1 MDKLAFGFWGVY
13 FGTATLMLAG
23 SALGFSRSLH
33 RISLNAGLSATAS
46 SFFVIAF
53 LGGLPI
59 EDEDT
64 LARVLAHIAMLV
76 SGFLAYLLFSILGL
90 LRGRKGR
97 LQTRLALTVL
107 VLGVIAAGWLLPPV
121 PSLALGLGFA
131 WTLGVVALAVS
142 LRSAYRGDRL
152 AWTAVLGVF
161 FMLVAML
168 GLGWIALV
176 RGQEAWPV
184 HAVSALAGTAYLVT
198 MAAALWT
205 RYSYLIELHQV
216 MALGPSYDPVTRMR
230 SHTETGQMVGD
241 IFRRGREEPTGS
253 DAAGTPDADEAGEA
267 GEVGAAAD
275 PAPMAPRRSGTVV
288 GVMVVSIGNLYA
300 LERLHGMAAVNH
312 ALFVCAGRLR
322 RAVPAYVEMGRF
334 SADGFVL
341 LLRDCKDSGQ
351 LIRLAH
357 EVEARLS
364 KSVVLNTSL
373 DAARRESE
381 QTRWRAEIG
390 VGVLLVSDPVARAS
404 SVLAACKAMSR
415 TAMSYASRVAW
426 LDQTS
431 GEAVELPVLEAA

>member
-13 FGTATLMLAG
+13 FGTAGLMLAG
-23 SALGFSRSLH
+23 SALAFALSLH

-46 SFFVIAF
+46 SFFVVAF

-59 EDEDT
+59 DDDNT

-90 LRGRKGR
+90 LRGKKAR
-97 LQTRLALTVL
+97 LHTRLALTVL
-107 VLGVIAAGWLLPPV
+107 VLGVMAAGWLLSPV
-121 PSLALGLGFA
+121 PSLVLGLGFA

-142 LRSAYRGDRL
+142 LRSVYRGDRL

-161 FMLVAML
+161 FMLVAVL
-168 GLGWIALV
+168 GLGWIALA
-176 RGQEAWPV
+176 RGQEPWPV

-205 RYSYLIELHQV
+205 RYSYLIELHHV
-216 MALGPSYDPVTRMR
+216 MAMGPSYDPVTRMR
-230 SHTETGQMVGD
+230 SLSETGQMVGD
-241 IFRRGREEPTGS
+241 IFRRRRDEPAGPE
-253 DAAGTPDADEAGEA
+253 AARAGDGGNGAEGWTDE
-267 GEVGAAAD
+267 VL
-275 PAPMAPRRSGTVV
+275 PAPDRSMARI

-322 RAVPAYVEMGRF
+322 RAVPAHVEMGRF
-334 SADGFVL
+334 SGDGFVL
-341 LLRDCKDSGQ
+341 LLRDCNDSGQ

-357 EVEARLS
+357 QVEARLS

-381 QTRWRAEIG
+381 QTRWQAEIG
-390 VGVLLVSDPVARAS
+390 VGVLLVSDPAARAS

-426 LDQTS
+426 LDQAS
-431 GEAVELPVLEAA
+431 GEAVELPVLETA

>member
-13 FGTATLMLAG
+13 FGTAALMLTASG
-23 SALGFSRSLH
+23 LAFARSLH
-33 RISLNAGLSATAS
+33 RISLNAALSATAS
-46 SFFVIAF
+46 SFFVVAF

-59 EDEDT
+59 DDENT

-76 SGFLAYLLFSILGL
+76 SGFLAYLLLSILGL
-90 LRGRKGR
+90 LDSRKAR
-97 LQTRLALTVL
+97 LQTRLALAVL
-107 VLGVIAAGWLLPPV
+107 VLGVMAAGWLLAPV

-131 WTLGVVALAVS
+131 WTLGAVAMVVS
-142 LRSAYRGDRL
+142 LRSVYRGDRL
-152 AWTAVLGVF
+152 AWTAVFGVF

-168 GLGWIALV
+168 GLGWIALA
-176 RGQEAWPV
+176 RGEEPWPV

-216 MALGPSYDPVTRMR
+216 MAMGPSYDPVTRMR

-241 IFRRGREEPTGS
+241 IFRRRRDEPAGP
-253 DAAGTPDADEAGEA
+253 DVAAGVVPSASH
-267 GEVGAAAD
+267 
-275 PAPMAPRRSGTVV
+275 RSGPQV

-334 SADGFVL
+334 SGDGFVL
-341 LLRDCKDSGQ
+341 LLRDCNDSGQ

-357 EVEARLS
+357 LVEKRLS

-381 QTRWRAEIG
+381 QTRWQAEIG
-390 VGVLLVSDPVARAS
+390 VGVLLVCDPAAKAS

-426 LDQTS
+426 LDQAS
-431 GEAVELPVLEAA
+431 GEAVELPVLQAA